1 MKRTRNIWPV
11 TCLLV
16 LLSSSLV
23 SFAAERRRNSDKGA
37 PPAAGS
43 AVAPKQGFETFQ
55 LILERNIFNPSRVG
69 RLRIGPEEKPQ
80 RVDEISLV
88 GTVRYDN
95 EKLAI
100 FDSPNSAYRK
110 AFREGE
116 MVADF
121 KVESVTAEGVQLMRE
136 SKPLSLKVAQQLRR
150 VEGADWTVT
159 LNQAVQL
166 DPRALTA
173 TAAGSAKPPEA
184 ASTEEIP
191 ADASEVLKR
200 LMKKREKQLK

>member
-1 MKRTRNIWPV
+1 M
-11 TCLLV
+11 L
-16 LLSSSLV
+16 
-23 SFAAERRRNSDKGA
+23 
-37 PPAAGS
+37 
-43 AVAPKQGFETFQ
+43 
-55 LILERNIFNPSRVG
+55 
-69 RLRIGPEEKPQ
+69 
-80 RVDEISLV
+80 
-88 GTVRYDN
+88 
-95 EKLAI
+95 
-100 FDSPNSAYRK
+100 
-110 AFREGE
+110 FRS
-116 MVADF
+116 
-121 KVESVTAEGVQLMRE
+121 SVTAEGVQLMRE

-184 ASTEEIP
+184 ASAEEIP